1 MTADLTRD
9 EPRDHAGELI
19 VDCRMRTGLELL
31 AHTWDP
37 LVIIALRDEPL
48 RRRAVRDALGGVS
61 DKVLTEA
68 LHRLLANGLVTRRSF
83 AEAPPRVE
91 YALTPL
97 GRSLFEGPL
106 RALGDWLSGHA
117 DELLAAQ
124 EAAEAG

>member
-1 MTADLTRD
+1 M
-9 EPRDHAGELI
+9 
-19 VDCRMRTGLELL
+19 VDCRLRTGLELL

-37 LVIIALRDEPL
+37 LVIVALRGEPL

-68 LHRLLANGLVTRRSF
+68 LHRLLANGLVSRRSF

-97 GRSLFEGPL
+97 GRSLLDGPL
-106 RALGDWLSGHA
+106 LALGRWLDGHA
-117 DELLAAQ
+117 DEILAAQ
-124 EAAEAG
+124 ERAEAG